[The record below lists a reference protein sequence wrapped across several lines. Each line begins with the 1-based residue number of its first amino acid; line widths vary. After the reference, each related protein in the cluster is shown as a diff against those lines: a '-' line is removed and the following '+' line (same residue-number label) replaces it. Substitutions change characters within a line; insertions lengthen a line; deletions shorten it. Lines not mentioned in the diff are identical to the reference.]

1 MSFYLIAI
9 LAFRVKEMSWGIS
22 GWVKLV
28 TLYFGGHRDLERGT
42 REYNIV

>member
-1 MSFYLIAI
+1 MYFYLIAI

-28 TLYFGGHRDLERGT
+28 TLYFGGQRHWGRGA
-42 REYNIV
+42 

>member
-28 TLYFGGHRDLERGT
+28 TIFWGTQGFGEGYAR
-42 REYNIV
+42 I